1 MRNFFTPRT
10 FAAKKIQEYDKT
22 KVPYYIYGYTP
33 LDYRS
38 ALFKKRTVRF
48 FYEQN
53 RTMFTINPLPSL
65 CKL

>member
-1 MRNFFTPRT
+1 MQNFFTPRT
-10 FAAKKIQEYDKT
+10 FATKKIQKYEKT
-22 KVPYYIYGYTP
+22 KVPYSIYGYTP
-33 LDYRS
+33 LHYRS

-53 RTMFTINPLPSL
+53 RTSFTINPLPSL